1 MGTHISPLHTRQHQS
16 ALAQWEMVLG
26 EPDARLR
33 GSVQSY
39 QGYVERTPGFA
50 RRLETPSSDV
60 VLIISLGP
68 GLHVINPRN
77 PAGTTDPHST
87 FIAGLH
93 DSYMLTQSCGEW
105 QGIQVNFTPIGA
117 HLCFGVPM
125 HEFTNRVVDLEDL
138 FGTRAH
144 RLVRQLY
151 EGPSWEA
158 RFAILD
164 TTLAARLETAR
175 IPSAEV
181 VWSWHRLLEASGR
194 LRISQLADELGWSQK
209 HLIAQFHEQI
219 GVSPKVLA
227 RILRFQGA
235 LHRLEDGDGDHW
247 AEIALDCGYYDQA
260 HLIRDFRAFSG
271 LPPRELLSRRLP
283 DGGGMVGD

>member
-26 EPDARLR
+26 EPDARLH

-50 RRLETPSSDV
+50 RRLETPSSDI

-77 PAGTTDPHST
+77 PARATDTHST

-144 RLVRQLY
+144 RLMRQLY
-151 EGPSWEA
+151 EGP
-158 RFAILD
+158 
-164 TTLAARLETAR
+164 
-175 IPSAEV
+175 
-181 VWSWHRLLEASGR
+181 
-194 LRISQLADELGWSQK
+194 ELG
-209 HLIAQFHEQI
+209 
-219 GVSPKVLA
+219 SPFCRSRYDPRGMSGNCSYSFSRSRLVLA
-227 RILRFQGA
+227 QVAGSERSPQSQSAR
-235 LHRLEDGDGDHW
+235 RRTWMEP
-247 AEIALDCGYYDQA
+247 E
-260 HLIRDFRAFSG
+260 AFDRSV
-271 LPPRELLSRRLP
+271 P
-283 DGGGMVGD
+283 